1 MIDPPITIPQKKI
14 TKYKENKEVAP
25 SLPRLTTITVW
36 PGGHLPHPTYPTKM
50 TSQLQIPKGTYVDSL
65 TAFPANYQ
73 FLPIPIGN
81 LPTNS
86 SFYQ

>member
-14 TKYKENKEVAP
+14 TKHKENKEVAP

-50 TSQLQIPKGTYVDSL
+50 TSQ
-65 TAFPANYQ
+65 
-73 FLPIPIGN
+73 
-81 LPTNS
+81 
-86 SFYQ
+86 